1 MIPSELFPAIVVH
14 GILIGSIVGFV
25 LSSLLGF
32 FPHPYASALQKVVRT
47 LSLVALVFSI
57 YLEGSLSNQ
66 EKWEK
71 RVLEAELKA
80 AQIKA
85 ESETANRKLVEELS
99 AEKIKTN
106 KVVQDNLDK
115 IKDLAQQIDT
125 QCKIEQSVIN
135 VINDAAKNRV
145 GETK

>member
-1 MIPSELFPAIVVH
+1 MIPTELFPAIVVH

-32 FPHPYASALQKVVRT
+32 FPHPYASTLQKVVRT

-71 RVLEAELKA
+71 RVLEAEVRA
-80 AQIKA
+80 AEMEAK
-85 ESETANRKLVEELS
+85 SEKANRELVEQLS

-106 KVVQDNLDK
+106 QVVNTNLDK
-115 IKDLAQQIDT
+115 IKELAKQLDANCRID
-125 QCKIEQSVIN
+125 QSVIS
-135 VINDAAKNRV
+135 VINNAAKNQT
-145 GETK
+145 GESK